1 MKALHAL
8 VFSLLLAVGGPVLA
22 ADRTLELKLD
32 GAAPVRV
39 HNLVGSVR
47 LVPGDGELVIRAR
60 VRADK
65 RDIADAIQLR
75 RDNGRDGVEIVV
87 EYPQNV
93 SRVRYDGEEF
103 RRLDV
108 RLDYQDRKMR
118 VTSSGGEPVRVDLEI
133 LVPADRV
140 VEVRQGVGAIDAKDL
155 QARLALTTRYGAVQ
169 VADSTG
175 RLAVTTGSGRVGI
188 TGFRGD
194 VTTTTGSG
202 PASLENILG
211 RVQAKT
217 GSGGVTLRGIDGDVV
232 AETGSGNVRINDMT
246 GSLKSRTGS
255 GSVRVENLAAGPE
268 LDITTG
274 SGSVAVSGDLA
285 SLRQVAVRTG
295 SGSVSVE
302 SATPL
307 SLAVEL
313 KTGSGGFRVDA
324 PALSNVESD
333 RRSFSAVI
341 GAGEGNARL
350 VTGSGSIR
358 ISAP

>member
-1 MKALHAL
+1 MKTLHAL
-8 VFSLLLAVGGPVLA
+8 VSSLLLAVAGPALA
-22 ADRTLELKLD
+22 ADRTLELKVA
-32 GAAPVRV
+32 GTEPVRI

-47 LVPGDGELVIRAR
+47 LLPGDGELVIRAR

-65 RDIADAIQLR
+65 PAVADAIELR
-75 RDNGRDGVEIVV
+75 RNDGRDGVEIVV
-87 EYPQNV
+87 EYPRNV
-93 SRVRYDGEEF
+93 DRVRYDGEEF

-108 RLDYQDRKMR
+108 RMDYQDRKLR
-118 VTSSGGEPVRVDLEI
+118 VTSSGGERVRVDLEI

-140 VEVRQGVGAIDAKDL
+140 VEVRQGVGAINAEQL

-169 VADSTG
+169 VTDSAG
-175 RLAVTTGSGRVGI
+175 RLAVTTGSGRVGV

-194 VTTTTGSG
+194 VNTTTGSG
-202 PASLENILG
+202 AASLENVLG
-211 RVQAKT
+211 RVQATTGSGGITLRGIDGEVVAKT
-217 GSGGVTLRGIDGDVV
+217 GSGGVRV
-232 AETGSGNVRINDMT
+232 NDMS
-246 GSLKSRTGS
+246 GSLESR
-255 GSVRVENLAAGPE
+255 
-268 LDITTG
+268 TG

-295 SGSVSVE
+295 SGSVSIE
-302 SATPL
+302 STTPL

-313 KTGSGGFRVDA
+313 KTGSGGFRVDV
-324 PALSNVESD
+324 PSISNVESG